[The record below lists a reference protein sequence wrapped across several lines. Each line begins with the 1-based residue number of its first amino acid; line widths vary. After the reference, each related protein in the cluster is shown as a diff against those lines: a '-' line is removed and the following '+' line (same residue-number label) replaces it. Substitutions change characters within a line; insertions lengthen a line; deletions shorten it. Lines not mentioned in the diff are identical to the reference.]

1 MPSHFHTTPPYTVY
15 TQWRL
20 LHLHI
25 MPPYTHTND
34 HVLHTHTHTQRRLRH
49 ITTPF
54 TLAHNTALYTPQWR
68 IIQKYNIIHITMP
81 FTFTQPLTLKTV
93 KRLTHNN
100 VLYTHQCLSQL
111 HPTPPYRRKTNLPYT
126 HNDPSYIVVVGV
138 VVVNFDALEQANDFR
153 IERRQVVFLC
163 SMKDSNLGSQ
173 KQRIASKLN
182 AHSQTD
188 WAIDDQAK
196 DVSCGKR
203 TVSRETYCVAYN
215 LTGIWRITF

>member
-1 MPSHFHTTPPYTVY
+1 MTTFTFAHNAA
-15 TQWRL
+15 L
-20 LHLHI
+20 
-25 MPPYTHTND
+25 YTHKRPRF
-34 HVLHTHTHTQRRLRH
+34 THTHTQRRLRH

-54 TLAHNTALYTPQWR
+54 TLAHNTASYTPQWR

-81 FTFTQPLTLKTV
+81 FTFNLLTTAQPLTLKTI

-138 VVVNFDALEQANDFR
+138 VNFDALEQANDFR

-163 SMKDSNLGSQ
+163 
-173 KQRIASKLN
+173 
-182 AHSQTD
+182 
-188 WAIDDQAK
+188 
-196 DVSCGKR
+196 
-203 TVSRETYCVAYN
+203 
-215 LTGIWRITF
+215 